1 MKKTA
6 KRKRDQLRPIEIVR
20 NFTKYAAGSVLVK
33 WGDTWVLC
41 TASVDDKV
49 PSFLK
54 GTGQGWVTA
63 EYAML
68 PSSTGGGRKDR
79 DIKKLKQDARST
91 EIQRLIGRS
100 LRAAVDMSKLG
111 ERQITI
117 DCDVLQADGGT
128 RCASITGGM
137 VALEDAVKK
146 LLADGT
152 LAESPIVQRVA
163 AVSVGVCDGR
173 PTLDLDYAHD
183 STAEVDLNVVMTD
196 DGRYVELQGTAE
208 HKPFTE
214 ESLDALRALARKGLR
229 KIFSLMSDRRG
240 R

>member
-1 MKKTA
+1 MTKK
-6 KRKRDQLRPIEIVR
+6 RNQLRPIEFVR
-20 NFTKYAAGSVLVK
+20 NFTKHAAGSVLVK

-41 TASVDDKV
+41 TASVENKV
-49 PSFLK
+49 PPFLK
-54 GTGQGWVTA
+54 DSGRGWVTA
-63 EYAML
+63 EYSML

-100 LRAAVDMSKLG
+100 LRAALDLSKLG

-137 VALEDAVKK
+137 VALNDAIKK
-146 LLADGT
+146 LLKEGF
-152 LAESPIVQRVA
+152 LAENPIVHQVA
-163 AVSVGVCDGR
+163 AVSVGICAGK

-208 HKPFTE
+208 HNPFTE
-214 ESLDALRALARKGLR
+214 EDLNSLRSLARQGL
-229 KIFSLMSDRRG
+229 KQIFRLIDNAC
-240 R
+240 

>member
-1 MKKTA
+1 M
-6 KRKRDQLRPIEIVR
+6 RRNDQLRKIEFVR
-20 NFTKYAAGSVLVK
+20 NFTKHAAGSVLVK

-41 TASVDDKV
+41 TASVEEKV
-49 PSFLK
+49 PPFLK
-54 GTGQGWVTA
+54 DTGKGWVTA
-63 EYAML
+63 EYSML

-79 DIKKLKQDARST
+79 DIKKLRQDARST

-100 LRAAVDMSKLG
+100 LRAAVDMTKLG

-137 VALEDAVKK
+137 VALEDAVAK
-146 LLADGT
+146 LVQEGE
-152 LAESPIVQRVA
+152 LAESPIVHRVA

-173 PTLDLDYAHD
+173 PTLDLDYVHD

-214 ESLDALRALARKGLR
+214 ESLDALRALARKGLK
-229 KIFSLMSDRRG
+229 KIFALMGRRG

>member
-1 MKKTA
+1 MTKK
-6 KRKRDQLRPIEIVR
+6 RNQLRPIEFVR
-20 NFTKYAAGSVLVK
+20 NFTKHAAGSVLVK

-41 TASVDDKV
+41 TASVENKV
-49 PSFLK
+49 PPFLK
-54 GTGQGWVTA
+54 DSGRGWVTA
-63 EYAML
+63 EYSML

-100 LRAAVDMSKLG
+100 LRAALDLSKLG

-137 VALEDAVKK
+137 VALNDAIKK
-146 LLADGT
+146 LLKEGV
-152 LAESPIVQRVA
+152 LAENPIVHQVA
-163 AVSVGVCDGR
+163 AVSVGICAGR

-208 HKPFTE
+208 HNPFTE
-214 ESLDALRALARKGLR
+214 EDLNSLRSLARKGL
-229 KIFSLMSDRRG
+229 KQIFRLIDNAC
-240 R
+240 

>member
-1 MKKTA
+1 M
-6 KRKRDQLRPIEIVR
+6 KRKSNQLRPIEFIR
-20 NFTKYAAGSVLVK
+20 NFTKHAAGSVLVK

-41 TASVDDKV
+41 TASVEATV

-54 GTGQGWVTA
+54 GKGQGWVTA

-100 LRAAVDMSKLG
+100 LRAAIDMQKLG

-137 VALEDAVKK
+137 VALEDAIRK

-152 LAESPIVQRVA
+152 LAENPIVHRVA
-163 AVSVGVCDGR
+163 AVSVGVCDGV

-214 ESLDALRALARKGLR
+214 ESLDALRVLARKGLK
-229 KIFSLMSDRRG
+229 KIFKLMKENA
-240 R
+240 

>member
-1 MKKTA
+1 MQE
-6 KRKRDQLRPIEIVR
+6 RKNDQLRKIEFTR
-20 NFTKYAAGSVLVK
+20 NFTKHAAGSVLVK

-41 TASVDDKV
+41 TASVEEKV
-49 PSFLK
+49 PPFLK
-54 GTGQGWVTA
+54 DTGRGWVTA
-63 EYAML
+63 EYSML

-100 LRAAVDMSKLG
+100 LRAAVDMAKLG

-137 VALEDAVKK
+137 VALEDAVGRI
-146 LLADGT
+146 LADGT
-152 LAESPIVQRVA
+152 LAESPIVHRVA
-163 AVSVGVCDGR
+163 AVSVGVCDGK

-196 DGRYVELQGTAE
+196 DGRFVELQGCAE
-208 HKPFTE
+208 HKPFSDE
-214 ESLDALRALARKGLR
+214 HLMAMLSLAKKGLR
-229 KIFSLMSDRRG
+229 SIFRKSLPSAV
-240 R
+240 

>member
-1 MKKTA
+1 MTKK
-6 KRKRDQLRPIEIVR
+6 RNQLRPIEFVR
-20 NFTKYAAGSVLVK
+20 NFTKHAAGSVLVK

-41 TASVDDKV
+41 TASLENKV
-49 PSFLK
+49 PPFLK
-54 GTGQGWVTA
+54 DSGHGWVTA
-63 EYAML
+63 EYSML

-100 LRAAVDMSKLG
+100 LRAALDLSKLG

-137 VALEDAVKK
+137 VALNDAIKK
-146 LLADGT
+146 LLKEGV
-152 LAESPIVQRVA
+152 LAENPIVHQVA
-163 AVSVGVCDGR
+163 AVSVGICAGK

-208 HKPFTE
+208 HNPFTE
-214 ESLDALRALARKGLR
+214 EDLNSLRSLARKGL
-229 KIFSLMSDRRG
+229 KQIFRLIDNAC
-240 R
+240 

>member
-1 MKKTA
+1 MTKK
-6 KRKRDQLRPIEIVR
+6 RNQLRPIEFVR
-20 NFTKYAAGSVLVK
+20 NFTKHAAGSVLVK

-41 TASVDDKV
+41 TASVENKV
-49 PSFLK
+49 PPFLK
-54 GTGQGWVTA
+54 DSGHGWVTA
-63 EYAML
+63 EYSML

-100 LRAAVDMSKLG
+100 LRAALDLSKLG

-137 VALEDAVKK
+137 VALNDAIKK
-146 LLADGT
+146 LLKEGV
-152 LAESPIVQRVA
+152 LAENPIVHQVA
-163 AVSVGVCDGR
+163 AVSVGICAGK

-208 HKPFTE
+208 HNPFTE
-214 ESLDALRALARKGLR
+214 EYLNSLRSLARKGL
-229 KIFSLMSDRRG
+229 KQIFRLIDNAC
-240 R
+240 